1 MKHFFDQLSK
11 YWFVITGTATI
22 VITCIVG
29 VTRLYDTVYT
39 TKTDVGL
46 IKPDLAEVKGK
57 VNWIVEKI
65 EATTGEKY
73 TAKK

>member
-1 MKHFFDQLSK
+1 MK
-11 YWFVITGTATI
+11 I
-22 VITCIVG
+22 VFMKLETYLLGIG